1 MREDK
6 KEILDDVERRYL
18 WNIIKPFRDK
28 VTTIS
33 KNLDWKWKKPFICIR
48 LKKEVSISLPYFRG
62 GMYEGMEANK
72 KYTLE
77 ELGL

>member
-1 MREDK
+1 MERKRRRKMREDK

-48 LKKEVSISLPYFRG
+48 IKKEVSISLPYFRG
-62 GMYEGMEANK
+62 GMY
-72 KYTLE
+72 
-77 ELGL
+77 

>member
-1 MREDK
+1 MGEDN

-48 LKKEVSISLPYFRG
+48 IKKEVSISLPYFRG

>member
-1 MREDK
+1 MKEDK
-6 KEILDDVERRYL
+6 NVLDDVERRYL